1 MSLEEWSVLP
11 RTEPGELVA
20 GILREEELP
29 DALHELAVSWLVFL
43 FRSWLKRDGFV
54 FASELKI
61 QLSDDTGR
69 KPDLTVILPGGHRPA
84 KHGPLTVAPDLVVEV
99 VTPTPRD
106 ERRDRVEKMGE
117 YEAKGIR
124 WYWLL
129 DPALGTLEIFELN
142 AQHKYTRV
150 VAASTGRLLEV
161 PGCAGL
167 VVDLDQLWAE
177 LERLGD

>member
-1 MSLEEWSVLP
+1 MSLDEWAALAPVE
-11 RTEPGELVA
+11 RGELVA
-20 GILREEELP
+20 GVLREEEVP

-54 FASELKI
+54 FASELKV
-61 QLSDDTGR
+61 QVSADTGR
-69 KPDLTVILPGGHRPA
+69 KPDLTVILPGGQRPA

-142 AQHKYTRV
+142 AQSKYTRV
-150 VAASTGRLLEV
+150 IAATAGQVAVV
-161 PGCAGL
+161 PGCPGL
-167 VVDLDQLWAE
+167 VVDLDELWAE
-177 LERLGD
+177 LERLG